1 MPSILACLLFSAGI
15 ILLLH
20 AGYSAINPL
29 FTNRAQSKSIPI
41 LDFNRLTVYFLDF
54 AYLKTIGKHDSNLP
68 TDIIFEILV
77 SIVVFSQG
85 AVMVAGD
92 LKPISLQ
99 LELSQKTMD
108 WVDATPGF
116 KIVNHR
122 GSALFAE

>member
-20 AGYSAINPL
+20 AGYSAINH
-29 FTNRAQSKSIPI
+29 
-41 LDFNRLTVYFLDF
+41 F